1 MRTTDENENKILISS
16 INAVLS
22 MLNWRRTSTKEP
34 AWLQA
39 IAVGA
44 IYKILR
50 NLYDEDE
57 LNMIDARSNQMATI
71 IEENFFSVTKR
82 E

>member
-1 MRTTDENENKILISS
+1 MKVNNDEENKLLISS

-22 MLNWRRTSTKEP
+22 MLNWRRKSVKES
-34 AWLQA
+34 AFSQA

-57 LNMIDARSNQMATI
+57 QNMIDARSSQITKI
-71 IEENFFSVTKR
+71 IENNFFSVTKR